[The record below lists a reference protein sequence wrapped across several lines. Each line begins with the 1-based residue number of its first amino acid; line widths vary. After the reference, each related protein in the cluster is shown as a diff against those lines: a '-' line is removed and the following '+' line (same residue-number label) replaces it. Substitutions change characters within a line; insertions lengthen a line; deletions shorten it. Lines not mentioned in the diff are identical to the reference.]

1 MSISRDTGGRL
12 ALDVLVIDQL
22 ATVSG
27 GNSLLNFSHEPL
39 VEVHHAFYCVNYK
52 LFGVPALLGSQ
63 LSQFRLQIG
72 IQADFHR
79 LRLRF
84 ARSAVNHRK
93 LPYSG
98 SYGQQRNTD
107 PTNGL

>member
-1 MSISRDTGGRL
+1 
-12 ALDVLVIDQL
+12 
-22 ATVSG
+22 
-27 GNSLLNFSHEPL
+27 
-39 VEVHHAFYCVNYK
+39 
-52 LFGVPALLGSQ
+52 LGSQ